1 MILHE
6 DPGCATHLQGHDA
19 IGRPFSLTH
28 FAGHEFLCLTPHTTA
43 RSLHFSRR
51 EAATLSR
58 VLAHFA
64 RNERLPTRHLPEDWS
79 I

>member
-1 MILHE
+1 MILRE

-19 IGRPFSLTH
+19 IGRAFSLTH
-28 FAGHEFLCLTPHTTA
+28 FGGHEFMCLTPHTTA
-43 RSLHFSRR
+43 RSLHLSRH
-51 EAATLSR
+51 EAATVSR

-64 RNERLPTRHLPEDWS
+64 HHERLPTRSVGEDWS